1 MSSFFHSDATLRVL
15 VADDHAMVVEMF
27 GTYLGSLPGFEVETA
42 PDLHVAL
49 EKIEAYGPFDL
60 VLLDLNMPG
69 MDGLKGLRR
78 ALGSNNNGA
87 VCLLTSSPSPT
98 ILEELI
104 EMGAAGVVLKTV
116 SLKALANEIRF
127 MASGGRYIP
136 VELLD
141 PIRVRTDVSSQ
152 SPLSARE
159 TEVLELL
166 SEGLS
171 NKDIGTRLTLAE
183 ATIKMHVKSICS
195 KTGAA
200 NRTQAVILARE
211 KGIL

>member
-1 MSSFFHSDATLRVL
+1 MSSFFHRDATLCVL

-49 EKIEAYGPFDL
+49 EKIEAHGPFDL

-69 MDGLKGLRR
+69 MNGLEGLRR
-78 ALGSNNNGA
+78 ALSANGDSA
-87 VCLLTSSPSPT
+87 VCLLTSKPSPA
-98 ILEELI
+98 IVKELI

-141 PIRVRTDVSSQ
+141 PMRVRTDATSQ

-183 ATIKMHVKSICS
+183 ATIKMHVRSICS
-195 KTGAA
+195 KIGAA
-200 NRTQAVILARE
+200 NRTQAVILATE
-211 KGIL
+211 EGIL

>member
-1 MSSFFHSDATLRVL
+1 MNNFFHRDTTLRVL

-49 EKIEAYGPFDL
+49 EKIEAHGPFDL

-69 MDGLKGLRR
+69 MNGLEGLRR
-78 ALGSNNNGA
+78 ALDANSNGA
-87 VCLLTSSPSPT
+87 VCLLTSRPSPA
-98 ILEELI
+98 IVKELI

-127 MASGGRYIP
+127 MASGGLYIP

-141 PIRVRTDVSSQ
+141 PMRVRTDVSSQ

-171 NKDIGTRLTLAE
+171 NKEIGTRLTLAE
-183 ATIKMHVKSICS
+183 ATIKMHVRSICS

-200 NRTQAVILARE
+200 NRTQAVILAKE
-211 KGIL
+211 EGIF